1 MENKDILSIKEFAK
15 IAQVTSQSIYQRLDT
30 SLQDYL
36 VNIKGHKYL
45 KVQALKEIYNIDYKD
60 SKQDSKQCADTNKE
74 ENKDKKEDIQA
85 LKIDYLVQMLKDKQ
99 EEIHKIKMYY
109 DKLIA
114 EKDNLINSLQNDKIY
129 LQNELSKSN
138 DRFTEQQQIIKLM
151 TLPKQIET
159 VAHEQSEQ
167 ESKKGFFK
175 FFK

>member
-45 KVQALKEIYNIDYKD
+45 RVQALKEIYNIDYKD
-60 SKQDSKQCADTNKE
+60 SKQDSKQCVDTNKAE
-74 ENKDKKEDIQA
+74 KKDNKEDIQA

-109 DKLIA
+109 DKLLA
-114 EKDNLINSLQNDKIY
+114 EKDNLINSLQNDKDY
-129 LQNELSKSN
+129 LQSELSKSN
-138 DRFTEQQQIIKLM
+138 DRFAEQQQIIKLM

-159 VAHEQSEQ
+159 VEHEQED
-167 ESKKGFFK
+167 KKGFFK
-175 FFK
+175 FFKS